1 MQSHKTAAFR
11 KLYALIP
18 DKIREKS
25 DKAFRLWSKNP
36 SHKSLRYKQVHT
48 TKPVFS
54 VRIDRN
60 WRTLGVKEDSNMIW
74 FWIGKHNE
82 YLRVIANL

>member
-11 KLYALIP
+11 KLYELIP
-18 DKIREKS
+18 KEIQEKA

-36 SHKSLRYKQVHT
+36 SHKSLRYKQVHPV
-48 TKPVFS
+48 KPVFS

-60 WRTLGVKEDSNMIW
+60 WRTVGIKEGTNI
-74 FWIGKHNE
+74 
-82 YLRVIANL
+82 

>member
-1 MQSHKTAAFR
+1 MQSHKTAVFR

-25 DKAFRLWSKNP
+25 DRAFRLWSKNP
-36 SHKSLRYKQVHT
+36 FHKSLRYKQVHT

-60 WRTLGVKEDSNMIW
+60 WRTLGVKEDT
-74 FWIGKHNE
+74 
-82 YLRVIANL
+82 VI